1 MRGLLRNPSFTAGAV
16 LTGLLV
22 VVALVSLLWTP
33 YPTDVIAV
41 PRRFLPSSAEHWL
54 GTDQLGRDIVS
65 LLMVGARNSIL
76 VGVIAVGIG
85 MTTGVALGVTASALG
100 GVFEDIAMRICD
112 FGFAFP
118 AILLAIM
125 LAAVFGPSLVISV
138 VAIGIINV
146 PVFARLTRAAGNAI
160 WVRPFVLAARA
171 TGKGRLAIALGHVLP
186 NLAPIIIVQAT
197 IEFAIA
203 ILAEAALSY
212 LGLGTQPPQPSWG
225 RMLNEA
231 QTLLF
236 LAPELAIYPG
246 LAIGTAVLGL
256 NLLGDGL
263 RDFTDPRLTRRLR
276 R

>member
-85 MTTGVALGVTASALG
+85 MTAGVALGVTASALG